1 MTELRLATLRLEVG
15 ADGVALITLDDPA
28 RAMNVTSPELTR
40 DLMAALARV
49 VRDPAIVGAVLTSG
63 KANGFVAG
71 GDIKDFVDAHERGM
85 PEAEAFEISHR
96 WNVDLRRI
104 ERCGKPIAAAL
115 NGLALGGGLE
125 LALCCGHRVLADD
138 PKAVVGCP
146 EVTIGLL
153 PAGGGSQRL
162 PRLIGIEPAL
172 EMMLEGTRLSPARA
186 LALGVV
192 DAVVPREQVVEA
204 ARRWVLSG
212 PDPRQPWDRPGYRV
226 PGSEVADWYARSLAR
241 VMDRTHG
248 RYPAPLALLAAVR
261 DGTPLAIEDGLRVES
276 QCFSALLPGA
286 VARNLMRTGF
296 VNKGLGKRF
305 VAQGAAASA
314 ALVQNVGRIGGNEGQ
329 CVDRLWQAYLA
340 EGMALLEAG
349 VPPERIAAAARAAG
363 FAMDPVAAAQALGRT
378 LPQRPGPGPFSAAS
392 VDAGAIEQRLL
403 SATSLEAVRCL
414 DEGVLGEAATIDV
427 GSVVA
432 MGFPAWTGGALSYI
446 ETLGLPAFVMN
457 CERFERRYGARF
469 MPSPALRERA
479 RLGRKFYEAVGAPG
493 AGIPAM
499 T

>member
-40 DLMAALARV
+40 DLLAAFARV
-49 VRDPAIVGAVLTSG
+49 ARDPAIVGAVLTSG
-63 KANGFVAG
+63 KASGFVAG
-71 GDIKDFVDAHERGM
+71 GDIKDFVGAHERGM

-96 WNVDLRRI
+96 WNVDLRRL

-125 LALCCGHRVLADD
+125 LALCCRYRVLADD
-138 PKAVVGCP
+138 AKAIVGCP

-172 EMMLEGTRLSPARA
+172 EMMLEGTRLPPSRA

-192 DAVVPREQVVEA
+192 DAVVPREQVVET

-226 PGSEVADWYARSLAR
+226 QGSEIADWHARALAR
-241 VMDRTHG
+241 VMERTRG

-261 DGTPLAIEDGLRVES
+261 DGTPLPIENGLRVES
-276 QCFSALLPGA
+276 SCFAALLPGA

-296 VNKGLGKRF
+296 VNRGLARRF
-305 VAQGAAASA
+305 VPPGAAPGAMPLPRA
-314 ALVQNVGRIGGNEGQ
+314 VGAEGDPGRYLERLWRAYVDEAWALVEEGVSVE
-329 CVDRLWQAYLA
+329 CID
-340 EGMALLEAG
+340 
-349 VPPERIAAAARAAG
+349 AAAHAADLVTPPS
-363 FAMDPVAAAQALGRT
+363 MAADALGRPLPASRRATQEAPT
-378 LPQRPGPGPFSAAS
+378 LD
-392 VDAGAIEQRLL
+392 VIEQRLL
-403 SATSLEAVRCL
+403 AATSLEAVRCL
-414 DEGVLGEAATIDV
+414 DDGLLDEPALADV
-427 GSVVA
+427 GSVVG
-432 MGFPAWTGGALSYI
+432 MGFPRWSGGVLSYI
-446 ETLGLPAFVMN
+446 ETVGLDAFVSR
-457 CERFERRYGARF
+457 CEVFARQGGARCAPTASLRQRAQSKHLF
-469 MPSPALRERA
+469 YAASPA
-479 RLGRKFYEAVGAPG
+479 VPS
-493 AGIPAM
+493 GIPSLAA